1 MLTRTNY
8 QEWALLMRVNM
19 QAQGLWHAIEPEE
32 GDIIEYREDRLALAA
47 ILRAVPSEMLGS
59 LARKHTAR
67 SAWDAVKTVRVGV
80 QRVRDAH
87 AKQLLKDFNDITFK
101 DRESVDDFSLRIV
114 GLANQVRTL
123 GWDISD
129 ADIVTKMLQVV
140 PDHLSQIAIAIE
152 TFLAVDTL
160 SIEEVVGRLRQVEER
175 RKKKLGM
182 SPTPPA
188 DQIYDKQGRLLLSEE
203 EWLAKLKRC
212 GDDGSG
218 GSISGGKKFG
228 KPRRGRG
235 SGGANGGGGATCDP
249 NKPPSTLCF
258 KCNKVGH
265 WARYCPNK
273 PKKGQAHVAQGEE
286 DEHSL
291 LMAHA
296 VISLNPSPAS
306 PASTPAR
313 SIRAVTPSPPPPRRV
328 DIREDRVFAQLGP
341 HADPEPHRWVLD
353 TGATNHMT
361 GERSAFSQL
370 DNIVCGT
377 VRFGDGSVA
386 EIEGSGTIVFSCKNG
401 EHRALTGVYYL
412 PRLTA
417 NIISVGQLDE
427 SGCRINIEDGILRI
441 FEQGRKLLARV
452 KRSPSRLYILDL
464 KIGRPVCLSAKSE
477 EAAWRWH
484 ARFGHLSFQ
493 LLRQLARHEMVRGLP
508 TLEQVDQM
516 CDACL
521 AGKQR
526 RASFPEQARRRT
538 ANAIELVHGDI
549 CGLITPTT
557 PSGNQYFLLLVDDM
571 SRYMWLVLL
580 PGKDHAAAVIKNF

>member
-1 MLTRTNY
+1 
-8 QEWALLMRVNM
+8 
-19 QAQGLWHAIEPEE
+19 
-32 GDIIEYREDRLALAA
+32 
-47 ILRAVPSEMLGS
+47 
-59 LARKHTAR
+59 
-67 SAWDAVKTVRVGV
+67 
-80 QRVRDAH
+80 
-87 AKQLLKDFNDITFK
+87 
-101 DRESVDDFSLRIV
+101 
-114 GLANQVRTL
+114 
-123 GWDISD
+123 
-129 ADIVTKMLQVV
+129 
-140 PDHLSQIAIAIE
+140 
-152 TFLAVDTL
+152 
-160 SIEEVVGRLRQVEER
+160 
-175 RKKKLGM
+175 
-182 SPTPPA
+182 
-188 DQIYDKQGRLLLSEE
+188 
-203 EWLAKLKRC
+203 
-212 GDDGSG
+212 
-218 GSISGGKKFG
+218 
-228 KPRRGRG
+228 
-235 SGGANGGGGATCDP
+235 
-249 NKPPSTLCF
+249 
-258 KCNKVGH
+258 
-265 WARYCPNK
+265 
-273 PKKGQAHVAQGEE
+273 VAQGEE

-296 VISLNPSPAS
+296 IISLNSS
-306 PASTPAR
+306 PASTPVR
-313 SIRAVTPSPPPPRRV
+313 SIRAVTPPPPPPRRI
-328 DIREDRVFAQLGP
+328 DIREDHVFSQLGP
-341 HADPEPHRWVLD
+341 RADLEPHQWVLD
-353 TGATNHMT
+353 TGATNHIT
-361 GERSAFSQL
+361 GERSAYSQL
-370 DNIVCGT
+370 NNSVCGM
-377 VRFGDGSVA
+377 VHFGDGSVA
-386 EIEGSGTIVFSCKNG
+386 EIEGSGTIVFSYRNG

-412 PRLTA
+412 PRLTV